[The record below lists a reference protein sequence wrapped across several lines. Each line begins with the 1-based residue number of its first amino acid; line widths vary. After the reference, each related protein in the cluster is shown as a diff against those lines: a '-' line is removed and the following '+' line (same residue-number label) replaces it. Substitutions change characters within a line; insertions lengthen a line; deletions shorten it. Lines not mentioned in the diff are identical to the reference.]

1 MGRSPELQ
9 EWLAMYA
16 GGLPEQTRAALRRL
30 DENLRRELMREAL
43 TDDRIV
49 DSKALSESAGLTGYT
64 LELILLEQYLRQP
77 GVLSPVTLF
86 LKGMTDRHLPS
97 SNIIDTSALFGVAA
111 RQLRGNRPLLDHQI
125 VASRA
130 NVRIEYT
137 GKRLYQSDWDVL
149 HALIRLSQDAFDRP
163 HVIQPSR
170 LLGMLGL
177 SKGGS
182 YYELL
187 EQTVNRLRE
196 GYLYVAAEGKNP
208 MHLGKGRE
216 IGRYKASTGLNL
228 IKDFTWYRGASGEKL
243 TFVIDSRIARLFSN
257 SEYGLVD
264 LEKRKLLRSNELAK
278 KIQSLISGQMKNC
291 QHHRMAKL
299 LALTGLQSDMGHFT
313 ILVMKALRVL
323 VSASIIT
330 AYWMSRPAYGR
341 SDEKVLVI
349 WKLHGATGDEPIPKG
364 KGTYGDRNGTVT
376 TVDGKAA
383 SPRTPGDPQQTLF

>member
-1 MGRSPELQ
+1 MARSAELQ
-9 EWLAMYA
+9 KWLDAY
-16 GGLPEQTRAALRRL
+16 GEEGPEQKRNALRSL

-49 DSKALSESAGLTGYT
+49 DSKAASESAGLTGYT
-64 LELILLEQYLRQP
+64 LELILLDQYLRQP

-86 LKGMTDRHLPS
+86 LKGMTDHHLPS

-111 RQLRGNRPLLDHQI
+111 RQLRGSRPMLDHQL

-149 HALIRLSQDAFDRP
+149 HALILLSKDAFDRP
-163 HVIQPSR
+163 HVIRPSR

-177 SKGGS
+177 STGGS

-196 GYLYVAAEGKNP
+196 GYLYVASEGKNP
-208 MHLGKGRE
+208 MHLGKSRE

-228 IKDFTWYRGASGEKL
+228 IKDFMWYRGGEAEQL

-291 QHHRMAKL
+291 QHHRMVKL
-299 LALTGLQSDMGHFT
+299 LALTGLQSDMSHFT
-313 ILVMKALRVL
+313 DHVLKALRVL
-323 VSASIIT
+323 VSAGIIT

-349 WKLHGATGDEPIPKG
+349 WKQHGATGDEPIPRG
-364 KGTYGDRNGTVT
+364 RGTYGDREGTFT
-376 TVDGKAA
+376 TMDGRAA
-383 SPRTPGDPQQTLF
+383 SPRTPGDPQRPLF